1 MANNSYN
8 EDSIQSLDARSH
20 IQLRS
25 GMYCG
30 DTSTP
35 NQLLLEVFSN
45 SLDEYN
51 IGHGDQIN
59 VEVLS
64 NGICTVEDRAQ
75 GFIVGAKRE
84 DGNTI
89 LEASFSV
96 INTSGKYSDDGVY
109 EGSSLGL
116 NGVGGKIATFLSEW
130 LEVRT
135 HRDGKSEF
143 IRFEDGL
150 KVAHEFEDWTDKDNP
165 SGTIVSWL
173 PSKRFFDTD
182 KTQIKY
188 FKKFFDDISC
198 LCPGLRIKLSD
209 GTKEKIFQKEGIED
223 LINNHLGD
231 EIETISQRFSLKN
244 ENASLAFTF
253 TGKSNCDII
262 SYVNYG
268 AVEISP
274 HITLI
279 KSTLTRVLNAW
290 ARENN
295 LLKEKE
301 KNLDGASLQE
311 GLLLVCNI
319 ISKGVS
325 YDAQTKGKI
334 VRMDTSS
341 LDSFGEE
348 LEVWLD
354 NHPQDAKSIIEKSL
368 IARKASEA
376 AKKAREAVKN
386 KAKNKDKVFKL
397 PTTLAD
403 CWTKDR
409 QKAELFIAEG
419 KSAMSGLVAGRD
431 SEFQAAYGVRG
442 KMLSI
447 RKVAPGN
454 ILKNQE
460 INNIIQALGLDYD
473 PKTAKCVYD
482 KDKLRY
488 GKIIAAADADPDGK
502 MIENLLFSILWYICP
517 ELVINGHVYSSVPPL
532 YRITTKKNE
541 YIYLRDDAA
550 LEAYKKASNDIK
562 SINRLKGLGEQDSD
576 ELAYCLLEAETRNLY
591 QLTVSDVKKTEQM
604 FEDLYG
610 KKVEPRVEFLEK
622 HLEEARVD

>member
-1 MANNSYN
+1 MSNNSYN

-59 VEVLS
+59 VEILPSGV
-64 NGICTVEDRAQ
+64 CTVEDRAQ

-135 HRDGKSEF
+135 HRDGQSEF

-150 KVAHEFEDWTDKDNP
+150 KVEHKIEDWEDKDSP
-165 SGTIVSWL
+165 SGTTVSWM
-173 PSKRFFDTD
+173 PSKRFFDTN
-182 KTQIKY
+182 KTQIRY
-188 FKKFFDDISC
+188 FSKFFDDISC

-209 GTKEKIFQKEGIED
+209 GTKEKTFQKEGVED

-231 EIETISQRFSLKN
+231 EIETISQRFSFKN
-244 ENASLAFTF
+244 EKVSLAFTF

-319 ISKGVS
+319 VSKGVS

-341 LDSFGEE
+341 LDSLGEE

-368 IARKASEA
+368 LARKASEA
-376 AKKAREAVKN
+376 AKRAREAVKN
-386 KAKNKDKVFKL
+386 KKRRANKVQILHPDKLKDAEYL
-397 PTTLAD
+397 GEDSTL
-403 CWTKDR
+403 
-409 QKAELFIAEG
+409 LVVEG
-419 KSAMSGLVAGRD
+419 LSAGSSMAVARD
-431 SEFQAAYGVRG
+431 PSKFGILMLRG
-442 KMLSI
+442 KLI
-447 RKVAPGN
+447 NALTNKEEKL
-454 ILKNQE
+454 LKNEE
-460 INNIIQALGLDYD
+460 IQLLFKALNISPEEEYD
-473 PKTAKCVYD
+473 NS
-482 KDKLRY
+482 KLRY
-488 GKIIAAADADPDGK
+488 GKVAICVDSDSDGAHISLLIMAALQHFCPQFIAEK
-502 MIENLLFSILWYICP
+502 RLCWLRS
-517 ELVINGHVYSSVPPL
+517 PL
-532 YRITTKKNE
+532 YIVKNKGKE
-541 YIYLRDDAA
+541 SYFF
-550 LEAYKKASNDIK
+550 NDQEMNAVRGKIEGEVQR
-562 SINRLKGLGEQDSD
+562 NKGLGSLSAKQAQNSMFGENQHIDVLVPS
-576 ELAYCLLEAETRNLY
+576 EKAITLLEQLMGNDTNLRKDY
-591 QLTVSDVKKTEQM
+591 IFNNIDFSEVRE
-604 FEDLYG
+604 
-610 KKVEPRVEFLEK
+610 
-622 HLEEARVD
+622 

>member
-1 MANNSYN
+1 MEHMANNSYN

-45 SLDEYN
+45 SLDEHN

-59 VEVLS
+59 VEILPSGV
-64 NGICTVEDRAQ
+64 CTVEDQAQ

-150 KVAHEFEDWTDKDNP
+150 KVTHEFEDWTDKNNP
-165 SGTIVSWL
+165 SGTTVSWL

-182 KTQIKY
+182 KTQISY
-188 FKKFFDDISC
+188 FSKFFDDISC

-209 GTKEKIFQKEGIED
+209 GTKEKVFQKEGIED

-231 EIETISQRFSLKN
+231 EIETISQRFSFKN

-253 TGKSNCDII
+253 TGKSSCDII

-319 ISKGVS
+319 VSKGVS

-368 IARKASEA
+368 LARKASEA

-386 KAKNKDKVFKL
+386 KKRRANKVQILHPDKLKDAEYL
-397 PTTLAD
+397 GEDSTL
-403 CWTKDR
+403 
-409 QKAELFIAEG
+409 LVVEG
-419 KSAMSGLVAGRD
+419 LSAGSSMAVARD
-431 SEFQAAYGVRG
+431 PSKFGILMLRG
-442 KMLSI
+442 KLI
-447 RKVAPGN
+447 NALTNKEEKL
-454 ILKNQE
+454 LKNEE
-460 INNIIQALGLDYD
+460 IQLLFKALNISPEEKYD
-473 PKTAKCVYD
+473 NS
-482 KDKLRY
+482 KLRY
-488 GKIIAAADADPDGK
+488 GKVAICVDSDSDGAHISLLIMAALQHFCPQFIAEK
-502 MIENLLFSILWYICP
+502 RLCWLRS
-517 ELVINGHVYSSVPPL
+517 PL
-532 YRITTKKNE
+532 YIVKNKGE
-541 YIYLRDDAA
+541 ESYFF
-550 LEAYKKASNDIK
+550 NDQEMNAVRGKIEGEVQR
-562 SINRLKGLGEQDSD
+562 NKGLGSLSAKQARNSMFGENQHIDVLVPS
-576 ELAYCLLEAETRNLY
+576 EKAITLLEQLMGNDTNLRKDY
-591 QLTVSDVKKTEQM
+591 IFNNIDFSEVRE
-604 FEDLYG
+604 
-610 KKVEPRVEFLEK
+610 
-622 HLEEARVD
+622 

>member
-150 KVAHEFEDWTDKDNP
+150 KVVHEFEDWTDKNNL
-165 SGTIVSWL
+165 SGTTVSWL

>member
-45 SLDEYN
+45 SLDEHN

-59 VEVLS
+59 VEILPSGV
-64 NGICTVEDRAQ
+64 CTVEDRAQ

-150 KVAHEFEDWTDKDNP
+150 KVTHEFEDWTDKNNP
-165 SGTIVSWL
+165 SGTTVSWL

-182 KTQIKY
+182 KTQISY
-188 FKKFFDDISC
+188 FSKFFDDISC

-209 GTKEKIFQKEGIED
+209 GTKEKVFQKEGIED

-231 EIETISQRFSLKN
+231 EIETISQRFSFKN

-253 TGKSNCDII
+253 TGKSSCDII

-319 ISKGVS
+319 VSKGVS

-334 VRMDTSS
+334 VRMNTSS

-368 IARKASEA
+368 LARKASEA

-386 KAKNKDKVFKL
+386 KKRRANKVQILHPDKLKDAEYL
-397 PTTLAD
+397 GEDSTL
-403 CWTKDR
+403 
-409 QKAELFIAEG
+409 LVVEG
-419 KSAMSGLVAGRD
+419 LSAGSSMAVARD
-431 SEFQAAYGVRG
+431 PSKFGILMLRG
-442 KMLSI
+442 KLI
-447 RKVAPGN
+447 NALTNKEEKL
-454 ILKNQE
+454 LKNEE
-460 INNIIQALGLDYD
+460 IQLLFKALNISPEEKYD
-473 PKTAKCVYD
+473 NS
-482 KDKLRY
+482 KLRY
-488 GKIIAAADADPDGK
+488 GKVAICVDSDSDGAHISLLIMAALQHFCPQFIAEK
-502 MIENLLFSILWYICP
+502 RLCWLRS
-517 ELVINGHVYSSVPPL
+517 PL
-532 YRITTKKNE
+532 YIVKNKGE
-541 YIYLRDDAA
+541 ESYFF
-550 LEAYKKASNDIK
+550 NDQEMNAVRGKIEGEVQR
-562 SINRLKGLGEQDSD
+562 NKGLGSLSAKQARNSMFGENQHIDVLVPS
-576 ELAYCLLEAETRNLY
+576 EKAITLLEQLMGNDTNLRKDY
-591 QLTVSDVKKTEQM
+591 IFNNIDFSEVRE
-604 FEDLYG
+604 
-610 KKVEPRVEFLEK
+610 
-622 HLEEARVD
+622 

>member
-45 SLDEYN
+45 SLDEHN

-59 VEVLS
+59 VEILPSGV
-64 NGICTVEDRAQ
+64 CTVEDRAQ

-150 KVAHEFEDWTDKDNP
+150 KVTHEFEDWTDKNNP
-165 SGTIVSWL
+165 SGTTVSWL

-182 KTQIKY
+182 KTQISY
-188 FKKFFDDISC
+188 FSKFFDDISC

-209 GTKEKIFQKEGIED
+209 GTKEKVFQKEGIED

-231 EIETISQRFSLKN
+231 EIETISQRFSFKN

-253 TGKSNCDII
+253 TGKSSCDII

-319 ISKGVS
+319 VSKGVS

-368 IARKASEA
+368 LARKASEA

-386 KAKNKDKVFKL
+386 KKRRANKVQILHPDKLKDAEYL
-397 PTTLAD
+397 GEDSTL
-403 CWTKDR
+403 
-409 QKAELFIAEG
+409 LVVEG
-419 KSAMSGLVAGRD
+419 LSAGSSMAVARD
-431 SEFQAAYGVRG
+431 PSKFGILMLRG
-442 KMLSI
+442 KLI
-447 RKVAPGN
+447 NALTNKEEKL
-454 ILKNQE
+454 LKNEE
-460 INNIIQALGLDYD
+460 IQLLFKALNISPEEKYD
-473 PKTAKCVYD
+473 NS
-482 KDKLRY
+482 KLRY
-488 GKIIAAADADPDGK
+488 GKVAICVDSDSDGAHISLLIMAALQHFCPQFIAEK
-502 MIENLLFSILWYICP
+502 RLCWLRS
-517 ELVINGHVYSSVPPL
+517 PL
-532 YRITTKKNE
+532 YIVKNKGE
-541 YIYLRDDAA
+541 ESYFF
-550 LEAYKKASNDIK
+550 NDQEMNAVRGKIEGEVQR
-562 SINRLKGLGEQDSD
+562 NKGLGSLSAKQARNSMFGENQHIDVLVPS
-576 ELAYCLLEAETRNLY
+576 EKAITLLEQLMGNDTNLRKDY
-591 QLTVSDVKKTEQM
+591 IFNNIDFSEVRE
-604 FEDLYG
+604 
-610 KKVEPRVEFLEK
+610 
-622 HLEEARVD
+622 

>member
-1 MANNSYN
+1 M
-8 EDSIQSLDARSH
+8 
-20 IQLRS
+20 
-25 GMYCG
+25 
-30 DTSTP
+30 
-35 NQLLLEVFSN
+35 
-45 SLDEYN
+45 
-51 IGHGDQIN
+51 
-59 VEVLS
+59 
-64 NGICTVEDRAQ
+64 
-75 GFIVGAKRE
+75 
-84 DGNTI
+84 
-89 LEASFSV
+89 
-96 INTSGKYSDDGVY
+96 
-109 EGSSLGL
+109 
-116 NGVGGKIATFLSEW
+116 
-130 LEVRT
+130 
-135 HRDGKSEF
+135 
-143 IRFEDGL
+143 
-150 KVAHEFEDWTDKDNP
+150 
-165 SGTIVSWL
+165 

-209 GTKEKIFQKEGIED
+209 GAKEKIFQKEGIED

-591 QLTVSDVKKTEQM
+591 QLTVSDVEKTEQM

>member
-1 MANNSYN
+1 MVRMANNSYN

-59 VEVLS
+59 VEILPSGV
-64 NGICTVEDRAQ
+64 CTVEDRAQ

-150 KVAHEFEDWTDKDNP
+150 KVTHEFKDWTDKDNP
-165 SGTIVSWL
+165 NGTTVSWL

-182 KTQIKY
+182 KTQINY

-209 GTKEKIFQKEGIED
+209 GSKEKIFQKEGIED

-231 EIETISQRFSLKN
+231 EIETISQRFNFKN

-253 TGKSNCDII
+253 TGKSSCDII

-279 KSTLTRVLNAW
+279 KSTLTRVLNTW

-319 ISKGVS
+319 VSKGVS

-368 IARKASEA
+368 LARKASEA

-386 KAKNKDKVFKL
+386 KKRRANKVQILHPDKL
-397 PTTLAD
+397 
-403 CWTKDR
+403 KD
-409 QKAELFIAEG
+409 AEYLGEDSILLVVEG
-419 KSAMSGLVAGRD
+419 LSAGSSMAVARD
-431 SEFQAAYGVRG
+431 PSKFGILMLRG
-442 KMLSI
+442 KLI
-447 RKVAPGN
+447 NALTNKEEKL
-454 ILKNQE
+454 LKNEE
-460 INNIIQALGLDYD
+460 IQLLFKALNISPEEKYD
-473 PKTAKCVYD
+473 NS
-482 KDKLRY
+482 KLRY
-488 GKIIAAADADPDGK
+488 GKVAICVDSDSDGAHISLLIMAALQHFCPQFIAEK
-502 MIENLLFSILWYICP
+502 RLCWLRS
-517 ELVINGHVYSSVPPL
+517 PL
-532 YRITTKKNE
+532 YIVKNKGE
-541 YIYLRDDAA
+541 ESYFF
-550 LEAYKKASNDIK
+550 NDQEMNAVRGKIEGEVQR
-562 SINRLKGLGEQDSD
+562 NKGLGSLSAKQAQNSMFGENQHIDVLVPS
-576 ELAYCLLEAETRNLY
+576 EKAITLLEQLMGNDTNLRKDY
-591 QLTVSDVKKTEQM
+591 IFNNIDFSEVRE
-604 FEDLYG
+604 
-610 KKVEPRVEFLEK
+610 
-622 HLEEARVD
+622 

>member
-1 MANNSYN
+1 MGNNSYN

-45 SLDEYN
+45 SLDEHN

-59 VEVLS
+59 VEILPSGV
-64 NGICTVEDRAQ
+64 CTVEDRAQ

-150 KVAHEFEDWTDKDNP
+150 KVTHEFEDWTDKNNP
-165 SGTIVSWL
+165 SGTTVSWL

-182 KTQIKY
+182 KTQISY
-188 FKKFFDDISC
+188 FSKFFDDISC

-209 GTKEKIFQKEGIED
+209 GTKEKVFQKEGIED

-231 EIETISQRFSLKN
+231 EIETISQRFSFKN

-253 TGKSNCDII
+253 TGKSSCDII

-319 ISKGVS
+319 VSKGVS

-368 IARKASEA
+368 LARKASEA

-386 KAKNKDKVFKL
+386 KKRRANKVQILHPDKLKDAEYL
-397 PTTLAD
+397 GEDSTL
-403 CWTKDR
+403 
-409 QKAELFIAEG
+409 LVVEG
-419 KSAMSGLVAGRD
+419 LSAGSSMAVARD
-431 SEFQAAYGVRG
+431 PSKFGILMLRG
-442 KMLSI
+442 KLI
-447 RKVAPGN
+447 NALTNKEEKL
-454 ILKNQE
+454 LKNEE
-460 INNIIQALGLDYD
+460 IQLLFKALNISPEEKYD
-473 PKTAKCVYD
+473 NS
-482 KDKLRY
+482 KLRY
-488 GKIIAAADADPDGK
+488 GKVAICVDSDSDGAHISLLIMAALQHFCPQFIAEK
-502 MIENLLFSILWYICP
+502 RLCWLRS
-517 ELVINGHVYSSVPPL
+517 PL
-532 YRITTKKNE
+532 YIVKNKGE
-541 YIYLRDDAA
+541 ESYFF
-550 LEAYKKASNDIK
+550 NDQEMNAVRGKIEGEVQR
-562 SINRLKGLGEQDSD
+562 NKGLGSLSAKQARNSMFGENQHIDVLVPS
-576 ELAYCLLEAETRNLY
+576 EKAITLLEQLMGNDTNLRKDY
-591 QLTVSDVKKTEQM
+591 IFNNIDFSEVRE
-604 FEDLYG
+604 
-610 KKVEPRVEFLEK
+610 
-622 HLEEARVD
+622 

>member
-1 MANNSYN
+1 MGNNSYN

-45 SLDEYN
+45 SLDEHN

-59 VEVLS
+59 VEILPSGV
-64 NGICTVEDRAQ
+64 CTVEDRAQ

-150 KVAHEFEDWTDKDNP
+150 KVTHEFEDWTDKNNP
-165 SGTIVSWL
+165 SGTTVSWL

-182 KTQIKY
+182 KTQISY
-188 FKKFFDDISC
+188 FSKFFDDISC

-209 GTKEKIFQKEGIED
+209 GTKEKVFQKEGIED

-231 EIETISQRFSLKN
+231 EIETISQRFSFKN

-253 TGKSNCDII
+253 TGKSSCDII

-319 ISKGVS
+319 VSKGVS

-334 VRMDTSS
+334 VRMNTSS

-368 IARKASEA
+368 LARKASEA

-386 KAKNKDKVFKL
+386 KKRRANKVQILHPDKLKDAEYL
-397 PTTLAD
+397 GEDSTL
-403 CWTKDR
+403 
-409 QKAELFIAEG
+409 LVVEG
-419 KSAMSGLVAGRD
+419 LSAGSSMAVARD
-431 SEFQAAYGVRG
+431 PSKFGILMLRG
-442 KMLSI
+442 KLI
-447 RKVAPGN
+447 NALTNKEEKL
-454 ILKNQE
+454 LKNEE
-460 INNIIQALGLDYD
+460 IQLLFKALNISPEEKYD
-473 PKTAKCVYD
+473 NS
-482 KDKLRY
+482 KLRY
-488 GKIIAAADADPDGK
+488 GKVAICVDSDSDGAHISLLIMAALQHFCPQFIAEK
-502 MIENLLFSILWYICP
+502 RLCWLRS
-517 ELVINGHVYSSVPPL
+517 PL
-532 YRITTKKNE
+532 YIVKNKGE
-541 YIYLRDDAA
+541 ESYFF
-550 LEAYKKASNDIK
+550 NDQEMNAVRGKIEGEVQR
-562 SINRLKGLGEQDSD
+562 NKGLGSLSAKQARNSMFGENQHIDVLVPS
-576 ELAYCLLEAETRNLY
+576 EKAITLLEQLMGNDTNLRKDY
-591 QLTVSDVKKTEQM
+591 IFNNIDFSEVRE
-604 FEDLYG
+604 
-610 KKVEPRVEFLEK
+610 
-622 HLEEARVD
+622 